1 MGWSD
6 QMIEPASWVGPLEQ
20 GLTMY
25 VTTCPRHHGQAG
37 VKIIEGTFTPSIIV
51 REIDPE
57 TDPHFRGPSLADV
70 SSKLPRGGLKADVK
84 GPWIGLQPVPVPSAA
99 MEPVDVVV
107 EVEQVVRG

>member
-1 MGWSD
+1 MGGWSTCRLNRLCRWAGRIAWGVRSVGRMGWSD

-70 SSKLPRGGLKADVK
+70 
-84 GPWIGLQPVPVPSAA
+84 
-99 MEPVDVVV
+99 
-107 EVEQVVRG
+107 